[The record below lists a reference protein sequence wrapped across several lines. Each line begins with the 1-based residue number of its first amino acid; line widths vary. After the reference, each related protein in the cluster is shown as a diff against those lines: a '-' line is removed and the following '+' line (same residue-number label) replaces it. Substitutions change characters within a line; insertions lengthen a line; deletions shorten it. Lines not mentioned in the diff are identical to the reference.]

1 MCKLMDDIVKE
12 EKKEE
17 NIKRIKK
24 MINKGY
30 SKEDILD
37 LDYTEDEYKEAEKE
51 LLTIF

>member
-1 MCKLMDDIVKE
+1 MTNAT
-12 EKKEE
+12 KKRNKE